1 VQGDHV
7 LRSPAGA
14 VQQAPVLEIA
24 HCAPQLV
31 QLLHL
36 HHEARALT
44 VFAKGTRLR
53 KRSVGICTHC
63 GTTSSKMIYDV
74 TSNLY
79 RSFLVSGGSKDGGR
93 CVGQRGEQ

>member
-1 VQGDHV
+1 M
-7 LRSPAGA
+7 
-14 VQQAPVLEIA
+14 QAPVLEIA

-44 VFAKGTRLR
+44 VFAKGTHVFG
-53 KRSVGICTHC
+53 KAASEYAPAPN
-63 GTTSSKMIYDV
+63 TTPSKMIYDV
-74 TSNLY
+74 NSNLY

-93 CVGQRGEQ
+93 CVGRRGKSDCMHCA